1 MRSTVRAWS
10 LIVFVALLLVGVM
23 APAAWAQAPSVPRN
37 ITALPASTELDV
49 FWQSPATGAGVTSYL
64 VAWRVAADGAFNGQ
78 ATVAACNT
86 ETTCTVVASSAS
98 QPHTITGLTNGTGY
112 DLSVRAVNG
121 TGTSPAPAKVTETP
135 RQQSVTSVLDRLFDG
150 SLNVFISAFNAMVA
164 SWAVVAPILV
174 ALAVGLYLWRR
185 FTNRMA

>member
-1 MRSTVRAWS
+1 MKSIVRAWS
-10 LIVFVALLLVGVM
+10 LVAFAALLLVGVM

-37 ITALPASTELDV
+37 VTVLPASTELDT
-49 FWQSPATGAGVTSYL
+49 FWQSPATGAGVTNYL
-64 VAWRVAADGAFNGQ
+64 VSWRAAAAGAFTGH
-78 ATVAACNT
+78 A
-86 ETTCTVVASSAS
+86 TVVACNGASTCDVVAAATS
-98 QPHTITGLTNGTGY
+98 QPHTIDALTDGTAY
-112 DLSVRAVNG
+112 DVVVRAVNSTG
-121 TGTSPAPAKVTETP
+121 TGPASAKVTETP